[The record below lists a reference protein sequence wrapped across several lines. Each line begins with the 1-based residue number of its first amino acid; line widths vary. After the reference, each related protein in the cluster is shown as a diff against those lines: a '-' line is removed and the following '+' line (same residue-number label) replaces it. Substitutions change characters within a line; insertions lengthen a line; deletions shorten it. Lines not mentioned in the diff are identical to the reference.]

1 VSFDTDAVK
10 KLKNVLSPV
19 TYGELVAVQGVEE
32 EDDDYIDI
40 PDVPKKFGKI
50 IELWLQDNINCPI
63 CDSATLIC
71 YANPNMPVIDF
82 VCTNQSH
89 NIKDGPIFWQ
99 VKATKGGILPYL
111 NKSYFKIKEPNHIF
125 VGSRVYGDVIH
136 NIKPSDSDID
146 KTLLI
151 GYILIV
157 YEYTEIDAKQ
167 SIKID
172 TQKSNIVYP
181 NNAIENI
188 TTNVQNDWYYKY
200 INSIN
205 TKNVIQFNPTTCIH
219 RNIAKDM
226 TGTLMID
233 AENIQLLEK
242 YNYVRIPNPY
252 ADTCPDGV
260 KKNLNG
266 VFNTI

>member
-1 VSFDTDAVK
+1 
-10 KLKNVLSPV
+10 
-19 TYGELVAVQGVEE
+19 
-32 EDDDYIDI
+32 
-40 PDVPKKFGKI
+40 
-50 IELWLQDNINCPI
+50 
-63 CDSATLIC
+63 
-71 YANPNMPVIDF
+71 MPVIDF

-172 TQKSNIVYP
+172 TKKSYIVYP
-181 NNAIENI
+181 NITIANI
-188 TTNVQNDWYYKY
+188 ATDVKNDWYYKY
-200 INSIN
+200 IDSIN
-205 TKNVIQFNPTTCIH
+205 NKNVIQFNPTTCIY
-219 RNIAKDM
+219 RNIANDM
-226 TGTLMID
+226 KKTANKKETLMI
-233 AENIQLLEK
+233 EPETIKLLEE
-242 YNYVRIPNPY
+242 YNYIRIPNPY